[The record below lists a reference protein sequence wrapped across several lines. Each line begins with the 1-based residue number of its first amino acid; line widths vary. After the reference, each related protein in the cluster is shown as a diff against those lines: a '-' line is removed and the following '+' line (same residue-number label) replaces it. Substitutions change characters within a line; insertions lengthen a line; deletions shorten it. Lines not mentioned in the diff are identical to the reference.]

1 MFGERTLDPGASAPM
16 TEVAVTICQRSN
28 MLIFVIGKEITVI
41 KDAIDGKCSGTEI
54 GQKK

>member
-1 MFGERTLDPGASAPM
+1 MFGEKTLDPGASAPM